1 MTLAIEMK
9 DVMKTFDKKTALRN
23 VNIEV
28 KQGEIF
34 GFLGPS
40 GSGKTTTVKI
50 LTSQLLHSVGTVRV
64 LGADITELS
73 SIDYKRM
80 GILTDN
86 SGLYERLSIYDNLL
100 LFCDLYD
107 CKRERI
113 DEVLTQVNLIE
124 DKKTQ
129 VKKLSKGM
137 KQRVTLARAIL
148 HKPDILFLDEPTS
161 ALDPVN
167 VQNIHHILKDLN
179 KEGTTIFLTTHNMDE
194 AETLCDRIAFLCG
207 GEIVALDTPKN
218 LRLQYAKDKIEVV
231 LKDKKKETVQ
241 KDELGAKRISEWM
254 KNGELLSI
262 HSYEPT
268 LGEIFI
274 EVTGRDL
281 A

>member
-9 DVMKTFDKKTALRN
+9 DVMKSFSGKTALRN

-64 LGADITELS
+64 FGKDIS
-73 SIDYKRM
+73 GPNSIDYKRI

-107 CKRERI
+107 CKKERI
-113 DEVLTQVNLIE
+113 DEVLSQVNLLD

-167 VQNIHHILKDLN
+167 VQNIHKILKDLN

-194 AETLCDRIAFLCG
+194 AETLCNRIAFLCG
-207 GEIVALDTPKN
+207 GEIVALDTPEN
-218 LRLQYAKDKIEVV
+218 LRLQYAKDQIQVV
-231 LKDKKKETVQ
+231 LKDKQKEIVK

-254 KNGELLSI
+254 KKGELLSI
-262 HSYEPT
+262 HSHEPT
-268 LGEIFI
+268 LGDIFI
-274 EVTGRDL
+274 EVTGRGL
-281 A
+281 